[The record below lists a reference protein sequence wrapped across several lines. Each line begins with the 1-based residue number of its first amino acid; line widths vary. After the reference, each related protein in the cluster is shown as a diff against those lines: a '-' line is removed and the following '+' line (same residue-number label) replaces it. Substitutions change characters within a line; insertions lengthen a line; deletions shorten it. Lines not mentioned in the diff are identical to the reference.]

1 MNLDVDFANQ
11 LSRLKKIPF
20 SVVIRGGYSDEDD
33 DDEIGHKYSNGG
45 EKEVGEINRAVGDRV
60 SDWKSVSS

>member
-20 SVVIRGGYSDEDD
+20 SVKIRRGYSDEDD
-33 DDEIGHKYSNGG
+33 DEIGHKHSDGG
-45 EKEVGEINRAVGDRV
+45 EKEVGEIDRAVGDRL
-60 SDWKSVSS
+60 SDWKSASS